1 MAGRRLAL
9 SLARSGAVRR
19 SNPTQELAP
28 SVSSARKA
36 SCALPSCP
44 LPSHHVLLS
53 PAHQRQRPWGGWCC
67 LRLSNA
73 WFVGSW
79 AGACRRA

>member
-9 SLARSGAVRR
+9 SLARSGAVRL
-19 SNPTQELAP
+19 SNPTQQLAP

-36 SCALPSCP
+36 LCALPSCP

-53 PAHQRQRPWGGWCC
+53 PAHQRQPEHVRAKFPI
-67 LRLSNA
+67 LVTLSNYA
-73 WFVGSW
+73 IDTFF
-79 AGACRRA
+79 